1 MHDCQ
6 DQKGIV
12 FKYASDFLDDGLHV
26 VNVLQR
32 HKRYRA
38 VCATFG
44 EGKLG
49 CVRANGGRRLRVGH
63 GGSAHGEGQV
73 DAEHPVAKVLQIAAD
88 TAFAAANIDRQSAS
102 RGDEGQEALSVEAPV
117 AVLAAWGS
125 DPLDPLVRVRV
136 PALTEQAYLICRQVV
151 SRADGGIGAGQ
162 AVELGV
168 GLPPEL

>member
-136 PALTEQAYLICRQVV
+136 PAVAQTLYLIGHHGLSGVLMGSSQARALEQAMD
-151 SRADGGIGAGQ
+151 AH
-162 AVELGV
+162 
-168 GLPPEL
+168 